1 MYVINKLVENCLFCR
16 TSNEKTSMTANPGIS
31 EIIGHEKK
39 ESSSSLLESSTPAKP
54 VVDAV

>member
-1 MYVINKLVENCLFCR
+1 MN
-16 TSNEKTSMTANPGIS
+16 ANPGIS
-31 EIIGHEKK
+31 GIISRDKK